1 MRPQLLETEYNI
13 AADVWSITSY
23 KELYTDAIETDRWNL
38 LHPAETPKD
47 CYIQQC
53 LKDEKGGVFVAA
65 SDYLKAL
72 PCSIAKWLPGR
83 LIALGT
89 DGFGRSDARSDLR
102 NYFEVDARFIAFA
115 ALHGLAMEG
124 QIDKAVLTGAVE
136 KMAIDPQ
143 KVSPLVI

>member
-1 MRPQLLETEYNI
+1 
-13 AADVWSITSY
+13 
-23 KELYTDAIETDRWNL
+23 
-38 LHPAETPKD
+38 
-47 CYIQQC
+47 
-53 LKDEKGGVFVAA
+53 VFVAA